1 MAMEKPVEVEEDY
14 FVKSKSRMLS
24 KIEAVAIETFVHDR
38 GDFLDSLADALDI
51 DTDEQKLPKVEV
63 EIIVHFGKEII
74 KISGFE
80 KEEKEDDE

>member
-1 MAMEKPVEVEEDY
+1 MSNQTVEQEDY
-14 FVKSKSRMLS
+14 FVESKSRMLS

-38 GDFLDSLADALDI
+38 GDFLDSLTDALDL

-63 EIIVHFGKEII
+63 EIVVHFGKEIV

-80 KEEKEDDE
+80 KDEDDE